1 LRQFKDFKN
10 NKFKGGENYM
20 ENENGKNLSEDQ
32 KARINLAS
40 AAYNK
45 TDIMLFDEPL
55 TAEDIADSKG
65 VRGQKIFNKKK
76 K

>member
-1 LRQFKDFKN
+1 
-10 NKFKGGENYM
+10 M